1 MTRSIFRSGVRTLR
15 RCLRAA
21 RSSAGNATLELSLV
35 LGLFGIPLLLG
46 IYELAILVHE
56 GIEVSNAA
64 HAGAMY
70 GMMSST
76 YASDTSGITTA
87 AKAEAADFGPVLT
100 VTPTVYYAC
109 SQALSGTQYSTQA
122 AASAV
127 CPSGQANHYLEFVKV
142 TTTASLSAP
151 VHIASL
157 PSSLTV
163 NGSSIMEV
171 EE

>member
-1 MTRSIFRSGVRTLR
+1 MRALR
-15 RCLRAA
+15 ET
-21 RSSAGNATLELSLV
+21 AGNATLELSLV
-35 LGLFGIPLLLG
+35 LGLFGIPLFLG
-46 IYELAILVHE
+46 IYEMAILIHE
-56 GIEVSNAA
+56 GISVSNAA

-76 YASDTSGITTA
+76 YASDTTGISNA
-87 AKAEAADFGPVLT
+87 AKAEAADFGPTLT

-109 SQALSGTQYSTQA
+109 SQALTGTQYSTQTA
-122 AASAV
+122 AAAV
-127 CPSGQANHYLEFVKV
+127 CPSSASNHYLEFVKV
-142 TTTASLSAP
+142 TTAATLATP

-163 NGSSIMEV
+163 NGSSVMEV